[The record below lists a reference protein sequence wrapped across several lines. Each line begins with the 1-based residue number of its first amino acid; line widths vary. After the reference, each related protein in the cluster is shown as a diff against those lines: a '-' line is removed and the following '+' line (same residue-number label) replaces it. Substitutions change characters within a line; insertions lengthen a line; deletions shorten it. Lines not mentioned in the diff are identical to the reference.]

1 MGSKSDA
8 QRAVLIEQAT
18 VDCYNED
25 EQVTGFFTMI
35 EENLEVPFETVIL
48 GMDVTVERIDLTV
61 EGRIVALCRQGG
73 TRQAIAIL
81 DLPLPTPPPS
91 GADWIDAYRHW
102 CR

>member
-8 QRAVLIEQAT
+8 QLADLIEQAT
-18 VDCYNED
+18 VDCYNES

-35 EENLEVPFETVIL
+35 EENLEVPFKTVVL
-48 GMDVTVERIDLTV
+48 GMDVTVERIDLTA
-61 EGRIVALCRQGG
+61 EGRVVALCRRGR

-91 GADWIDAYRHW
+91 GADWIEAYRHW

>member
-8 QRAVLIEQAT
+8 QRAALIEQAT

-35 EENLEVPFETVIL
+35 EENLEVPFKTVVL
-48 GMDVTVERIDLTV
+48 GIDVTVERIDLTI
-61 EGRIVALCRQGG
+61 EGGIVALCRRGVA
-73 TRQAIAIL
+73 RQVIAIL
-81 DLPLPTPPPS
+81 ELPLSTPPPP
-91 GADWIDAYRHW
+91 GAEWIDACRHW